1 MSIESKVSNQ
11 YDQFAEIYDRRWSS
25 YVSNT
30 LSFLIDHLQRSQQIS
45 GNEHI
50 LDIACGTGELEKRLL
65 NVHSD
70 LKIIGVDIS
79 EKMLDMARLKLP
91 NLEFVKASAIAMPF
105 PDHKFDMVVTV
116 SAFHYFDQPLDTLE
130 EIRRILKPQGKVII
144 MDWCRDYWLCHALDL
159 FLKMFDPAHKDC
171 YSQKELRD
179 LLIAS
184 GFDVMNEKKQKLG
197 AFWGIMVATGSL
209 S

>member
-70 LKIIGVDIS
+70 LG
-79 EKMLDMARLKLP
+79 
-91 NLEFVKASAIAMPF
+91 
-105 PDHKFDMVVTV
+105 
-116 SAFHYFDQPLDTLE
+116 
-130 EIRRILKPQGKVII
+130 
-144 MDWCRDYWLCHALDL
+144 
-159 FLKMFDPAHKDC
+159 
-171 YSQKELRD
+171 
-179 LLIAS
+179 
-184 GFDVMNEKKQKLG
+184 
-197 AFWGIMVATGSL
+197 
-209 S
+209 

>member
-91 NLEFVKASAIAMPF
+91 NLEFVKASAIALPF
-105 PDHKFDMVVTV
+105 ADHKFDMVVTV

-171 YSQKELRD
+171 YSQKELHA
-179 LLIAS
+179 LLTAS